1 MKSMFQTNKGRG
13 NVALALMALAVF
25 ILACKGLGNQTA
37 EANKLVDKANDEIK
51 AAKKLQAD
59 NEVKV
64 TDYKAAL
71 NKGDFKGA
79 KAILDGV
86 VNDIDK
92 GVKHG
97 DTAAE
102 NLESAAKL
110 KIDDKFKEY
119 LELRAQSVRKRI
131 DSYKELKNMFN
142 VTGNMLANPTA
153 STISDAQP
161 KIKDSQEKIRK
172 LDGEADDLEEKSEK
186 VRKDNPEKFK
196 G

>member
-1 MKSMFQTNKGRG
+1 MFLAFKGRS
-13 NVALALMALAVF
+13 NVVLALMALVIF
-25 ILACKGLGNQTA
+25 GLACKGFGDQTG

-51 AAKKLQAD
+51 AAKEIQDK

-71 NKGDFKGA
+71 NKADFKEA
-79 KAILDGV
+79 KSILDGV
-86 VNDIDK
+86 VADIDK

-119 LELRAQSVRKRI
+119 LDLRAKSVRKRI

-142 VTGNMLANPTA
+142 TTSDMLDNPTPA
-153 STISDAQP
+153 SVRDAQP
-161 KIKDSQEKIRK
+161 KIKDSQEKISK
-172 LDGEADDLEEKSEK
+172 LDKEADELEDKSEK
-186 VRKDNPEKFK
+186 VRKDNPDKFK